1 MSTFS
6 RLRYVI
12 AANVNALIEKAEDPE
27 KLLRALIREMEDAG
41 EEARMACAD
50 LLAEQQHLERRAKQ
64 LSKDVAQ
71 WQQRA
76 ETAVEQGRDDLA
88 RAALAARTE
97 TSEVEAATR
106 DEQKRL
112 AQRVT
117 QMEQDMAT
125 LKIKLA
131 EAKTRL
137 KGLQS
142 PAPARRAAAAERRTP
157 GERKIRRAMDRFDHL
172 QAQVENL
179 EARVRSYDV
188 GGPDVAVWNKAGGEA
203 ADPAIEAELHQLKQ
217 RLAKAHPVDSAQEEA
232 PA

>member
-27 KLLRALIREMEDAG
+27 KLLRALIREMEDAS
-41 EEARMACAD
+41 EEARMACAE
-50 LLAEQQHLERRAKQ
+50 LLAEQQHLERRAEQ
-64 LSKDVAQ
+64 LSADAAQ
-71 WQQRA
+71 WQKRA
-76 ETAVEQGRDDLA
+76 EIAVEQGRDELA
-88 RAALAARTE
+88 RAALKARAE

-106 DEQKRL
+106 SEQKLL
-112 AQRVT
+112 AERVA

-125 LKIKLA
+125 LKVKLA

-142 PAPARRAAAAERRTP
+142 PTPARRAATQERRTP

-188 GGPDVAVWNKAGGEA
+188 GGPDVPVWKEAGSEA
-203 ADPAIEAELHQLKQ
+203 ADPAIEAELDQLKK
-217 RLAKAHPVDSAQEEA
+217 RMAKAHQAETTQEQAQA
-232 PA
+232 